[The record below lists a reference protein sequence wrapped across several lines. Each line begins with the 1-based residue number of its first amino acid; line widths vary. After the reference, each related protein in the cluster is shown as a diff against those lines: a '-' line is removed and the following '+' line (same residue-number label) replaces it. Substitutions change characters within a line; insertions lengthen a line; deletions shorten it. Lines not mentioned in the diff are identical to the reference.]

1 MLPTQLLPHPP
12 TPDSGFGL
20 RAYFGLRRRVQ
31 ASRRVSSDSLFGLG
45 LALPQQ
51 LVQNDDAEGG
61 YTDTPDTE
69 VADGQQ
75 EIDIVVGHTDHT
87 RPYSQ
92 THGGGYQVAALGE
105 VDSILYP
112 DATTGGRNQAEK
124 NDSQPPEYAGR
135 NGGNQRTELRAEPQ
149 ENRDKCRDNEDR
161 SRIDA
166 GHGHHPYVFCVRRQT
181 SPPA

>member
-1 MLPTQLLPHPP
+1 MLPTQLLPYSP
-12 TPDSGFGL
+12 TPDPGFSL
-20 RAYFGLRRRVQ
+20 RAFGLRRRVQ
-31 ASRRVSSDSLFGLG
+31 ANRGVSSDSLFGLG

-75 EIDIVVGHTDHT
+75 EIDIVVRYTDHT

-112 DATTGGRNQAEK
+112 DATTGGRNQ
-124 NDSQPPEYAGR
+124 
-135 NGGNQRTELRAEPQ
+135 
-149 ENRDKCRDNEDR
+149 
-161 SRIDA
+161 
-166 GHGHHPYVFCVRRQT
+166 
-181 SPPA
+181 